1 MNEVLKLKVSP
12 KGQITL
18 PKKVR
23 SKLSIKDYVYLELK
37 EDKAELKPMSLIDEL
52 EDLIV
57 KDLKSEGYS
66 AEQISKMLP
75 QKKKELAQ
83 ALSEELKEHG
93 REDTISHKDAL
104 KELGLD

>member
-75 QKKKELAQ
+75 QKKKELARV
-83 ALSEELKEHG
+83 LNEELKERA

>member
-23 SKLSIKDYVYLELK
+23 SKLAIKDYVYLEVK
-37 EDKAELKPMSLIDEL
+37 EDKAELKSLSLLDEL
-52 EDLIV
+52 EDLILN
-57 KDLKSEGYS
+57 DLKSEGYS
-66 AEQISKMLP
+66 DEEIKKMLP

-83 ALSEELKEHG
+83 ALRDELNERAK
-93 REDTISHKDAL
+93 EDTVADEDAL
-104 KELGLD
+104 KQLELD